1 MRLNLRLLFIFLL
14 SCTFIT
20 ATGRSSEMNPAK
32 LDSLRIARLCGL
44 CKLWGAIKYFHP
56 YLAYK
61 EIDWDSALVQTI
73 PKVSQSQSREDY
85 QGAIDNL
92 LSFLKDP
99 NTHVIKKTEMNVTA
113 AETKSPYQQPYL
125 NWTRDSVAIIVANDY
140 GQFTDFSKLTL
151 FQKVFVEVAKARA
164 VVFDLR
170 ARCGYDKEFGDFWLH
185 YLFSQAFPTLLSEK
199 VTLSTSRHRMHSG
212 YADQTGGYT
221 PYYSAFVAKEGA
233 TFSASATKTLQQQFA
248 FLINDR
254 TTSFAALLGGLQAAG
269 IAAVVY
275 EGEASE
281 EAGIESYSMELPD
294 SVSVIMSTGEIVN
307 PDGSLGFH
315 PDIVVPFSPD
325 TSLTSS
331 PAIRAALETL
341 AAKKLPKQNHR
352 STALPAKQHLEKPY
366 NEMVFPAAEYRLL
379 ALFRFWNVI
388 HYFFPYKLLMDRTW
402 DEVLPEFIPRFEAAK
417 DSLEYV
423 LTNTEMVRHIQDTH
437 AFINS
442 KILIQ
447 YYGTHQPPVEVTF
460 IEGQTVVT
468 YVPDSVK
475 QSTGLNLGDVILAV
489 DGEEI
494 TQRRERLGKTL
505 RASTPQA
512 LAWRIH
518 RVVLGGSDKSNA
530 NLKVKD
536 KSGNV
541 VELIVP
547 RSVTFMPHERQ
558 TPMFSVLPEG
568 FGYIELDRLTVAE
581 IDTALETINATPGV
595 IFDMRGYPNGTA
607 WSLAPRLA
615 SKRAITARFQTPEL
629 HSPDSTWNS
638 IGTGYQTVEPSEKWR
653 YTGKVV
659 VLINE
664 EAISHAEHTC
674 LYLEAATDVTF
685 VGTPTNGANGNV
697 TTTVLPG
704 GINVTFT
711 GMDVRHGDGRQ
722 LQRIGIQPHI
732 RVEPTIAGVRNGRDE
747 VLDKAITFLKKH
759 TKK

>member
-1 MRLNLRLLFIFLL
+1 MELNFRILFISLL
-14 SCTFIT
+14 SCALLTT
-20 ATGRSSEMNPAK
+20 AGFASEMNPAK
-32 LDSLRIARLCGL
+32 LDSLRIARLSGL

-294 SVSVIMSTGEIVN
+294 SVSVIMITGEIVN

-341 AAKKLPKQNHR
+341 ATKKLLKQNHR

-366 NEMVFPAAEYRLL
+366 NEMVFPTAEYRLL

-402 DEVLPEFIPRFEAAK
+402 DEVLPEFIPTFEAVK
-417 DSLEYV
+417 DSLQYV
-423 LTNTEMVRHIQDTH
+423 LTITEMVRHIQDSH
-437 AFINS
+437 GFINS

-447 YYGTHQPPVEVTF
+447 
-460 IEGQTVVT
+460 
-468 YVPDSVK
+468 D
-475 QSTGLNLGDVILAV
+475 
-489 DGEEI
+489 
-494 TQRRERLGKTL
+494 
-505 RASTPQA
+505 
-512 LAWRIH
+512 
-518 RVVLGGSDKSNA
+518 
-530 NLKVKD
+530 
-536 KSGNV
+536 
-541 VELIVP
+541 
-547 RSVTFMPHERQ
+547 
-558 TPMFSVLPEG
+558 
-568 FGYIELDRLTVAE
+568 
-581 IDTALETINATPGV
+581 
-595 IFDMRGYPNGTA
+595 
-607 WSLAPRLA
+607 
-615 SKRAITARFQTPEL
+615 
-629 HSPDSTWNS
+629 
-638 IGTGYQTVEPSEKWR
+638 
-653 YTGKVV
+653 
-659 VLINE
+659 
-664 EAISHAEHTC
+664 
-674 LYLEAATDVTF
+674 
-685 VGTPTNGANGNV
+685 
-697 TTTVLPG
+697 
-704 GINVTFT
+704 
-711 GMDVRHGDGRQ
+711 
-722 LQRIGIQPHI
+722 
-732 RVEPTIAGVRNGRDE
+732 
-747 VLDKAITFLKKH
+747 
-759 TKK
+759 